1 MKPLIRYAASQN
13 TARVNPFS
21 LSPALYI
28 YTTIAISWTR
38 SPSPELHIVCTLHLL
53 NAPSAELLIC
63 WTRNSQI
70 SSKPHLVHST
80 FPELLFLWSP
90 DLVTSYTPH
99 LLNSPC
105 ADRTPISWI
114 AHLVKTGNPEA
125 IYLVR
130 CNTYSYYNN
139 VYGQNYDQDYVYC
152 VSRHKRGNSVV
163 QSKAKQNFILDF
175 CQSLEARNC
184 FLWTSYR
191 LRTGNIDFYY

>member
-130 CNTYSYYNN
+130 CNTVTIIMCTVKTMTKTMSTACQDTNGGILLSSLKLNKIYS
-139 VYGQNYDQDYVYC
+139 
-152 VSRHKRGNSVV
+152 RLL
-163 QSKAKQNFILDF
+163 SKFR
-175 CQSLEARNC
+175 RNC
-184 FLWTSYR
+184 FLWTVYR
-191 LRTGNIDFYY
+191 RRRGNVDLYY